1 MDNQGKNDMNGL
13 LVPCGLLLFAV
24 GVGFFLC
31 LYFVR
36 SWYFVPL
43 SRRIRQLERHVIPV
57 GRSTDD
63 VLVQTIAPRPTRP
76 SRYVSV
82 DRQPKPEYYR

>member
-1 MDNQGKNDMNGL
+1 MSTFLM
-13 LVPCGLLLFAV
+13 PCGLLLFAV
-24 GVGFFLC
+24 LIGFFLC
-31 LYFVR
+31 VYFVR

-43 SRRIRQLERHVIPV
+43 SRRIRRLERYVIPT
-57 GRSTDD
+57 GRNTDD
-63 VLVQTIAPRPTRP
+63 VLVQTVAPRPIGP

>member
-1 MDNQGKNDMNGL
+1 MNAF

-24 GVGFFLC
+24 FIGFFLC

-43 SRRIRQLERHVIPV
+43 SRRIRRLERYIEPSE
-57 GRSTDD
+57 RYTDG
-63 VLVQTIAPRPTRP
+63 VVVPTVAPRSIPP
-76 SRYVSV
+76 SRYITVERS
-82 DRQPKPEYYR
+82 PKPEYYR